1 MIITQAITAGT
12 WFEYY
17 EQGDFFRILTDS
29 ASTTFDVEFYNAGKE
44 VVEAVSVKAGYSER
58 FIGGGFDR
66 IKIRATANAT
76 VQFVIRLGNVV
87 GYDIAPTGQV
97 SGTVAID
104 GVTNAVQMVHITP
117 VVTSASTLLRNA
129 KSNRRYLLLQNKD
142 SVGNIWVRVEGVSVS
157 QATGIFLGPGDSLEF
172 ASICPSGAIFAI
184 GDIAS
189 NPNLLVVEG

>member
-44 VVEAVSVKAGYSER
+44 VVEAVGVKAGYSER

-66 IKIRATANAT
+66 IKIRATADSS

-87 GYDIAPTGQV
+87 GYDIAPTGQI
-97 SGTVAID
+97 SGTVAVN
-104 GVTNAVQMVHITP
+104 GVTNAGSFTHAAV
-117 VVTSASTLLRNA
+117 
-129 KSNRRYLLLQNKD
+129 
-142 SVGNIWVRVEGVSVS
+142 SVGSGGNSIAAAKPGRKYLMIQNRDPVGVIWVKLDGSAGFLVRGVK
-157 QATGIFLGPGDSLEF
+157 LEPGDSFEL
-172 ASICPSGAIFAI
+172 SNVCPQGVIHGI
-184 GDIAS
+184 GDIAV
-189 NPNLLVVEG
+189 NNNVLVIEA